1 MVIFRENTEDIYAG
15 IEYMHGDKNIEKI
28 KKFLIEEMEVKNIR
42 FPDTVSLGLKPVSKQ
57 GTPRLVKAAFDEAI
71 KQKENQLH

>member
-1 MVIFRENTEDIYAG
+1 MY
-15 IEYMHGDKNIEKI
+15 GDKNIEKI

-42 FPDTVSLGLKPVSKQ
+42 FPETVSIGVKPVSKQ
-57 GTPRLVKAAFDEAI
+57 RGTSRLVKAAFDEAI